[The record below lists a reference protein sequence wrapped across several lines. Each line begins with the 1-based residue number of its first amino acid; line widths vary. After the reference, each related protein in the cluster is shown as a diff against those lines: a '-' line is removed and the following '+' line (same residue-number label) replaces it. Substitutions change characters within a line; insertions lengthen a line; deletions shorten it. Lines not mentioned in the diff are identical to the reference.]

1 MASKVIVRYI
11 ENFQHQVIAHPHSF
25 VVDEPEESA
34 GDGLGPNPYDL
45 LLSALG
51 ACTAMTL
58 IMYAT
63 RKKIP
68 LESVSVELDHK
79 RTYREDCEDC
89 TEEEKRLETIT
100 RRITVGGVLTEEQ
113 KDKLLEIANKCPV
126 HRTISAKP
134 VIEDTIEVV
143 E

>member
-1 MASKVIVRYI
+1 MSNKVTVRYL
-11 ENFQHQVIAHPHSF
+11 ENLQHQVIASPHSF
-25 VVDEPEESA
+25 IVDEPIEDA

-58 IMYAT
+58 IMYAN

-68 LESVSVELDHK
+68 VETVSVELDHE
-79 RTYREDCEDC
+79 RIYREDCEDC
-89 TEEEKRLETIT
+89 SEEEKRMEKIS
-100 RRITVGGVLTEEQ
+100 RRITVGGAISEEQ
-113 KDKLLEIANKCPV
+113 KGKLLEIAKKCPV

-134 VIEDTIEVV
+134 VVEDIIEIVG
-143 E
+143 

>member
-1 MASKVIVRYI
+1 MSSKVTVRYI
-11 ENFQHQVIAHPHSF
+11 ENLQHQVIAYPHSF
-25 VVDEPEESA
+25 IADEPVEDT

-68 LESVSVELDHK
+68 LEFVSVELEHE
-79 RTYREDCEDC
+79 RTYRKDCEDC
-89 TEEEKRLETIT
+89 TEDEKRMEKIT
-100 RRITVGGVLTEEQ
+100 RRITVKGTLSEEQ
-113 KDKLLEIANKCPV
+113 KNKLLEIASKCPV
-126 HRTISAKP
+126 HRTIMSKP
-134 VIEDTIEVV
+134 VIEDTIEALD
-143 E
+143 

>member
-1 MASKVIVRYI
+1 MSSKVTVRYI
-11 ENFQHQVIAHPHSF
+11 ENLQHQVIAHPHSF
-25 VVDEPEESA
+25 IMDEPEENT
-34 GDGLGPNPYDL
+34 GDGLGPNPYDM

-68 LESVSVELDHK
+68 LESVSVELDHQ
-79 RTYREDCEDC
+79 RIYRKDCEDC
-89 TEEEKRLETIT
+89 TEEQKRLEKIT
-100 RRITVGGVLTEEQ
+100 RKITVAGALSEEQ

-143 E
+143 G

>member
-1 MASKVIVRYI
+1 MASKVTVRYI
-11 ENFQHQVIAHPHSF
+11 ENLQHQVIAYPHSF
-25 VVDEPEESA
+25 IADEPVEDT

-89 TEEEKRLETIT
+89 TEGERRVEKIT
-100 RRITVGGVLTEEQ
+100 RRITVRGSLSEQ
-113 KDKLLEIANKCPV
+113 QKGKLLEIATKCPV
-126 HRTISAKP
+126 HRTITGDP
-134 VIEDTIEVV
+134 IVEDTIDVIE
-143 E
+143 

>member
-1 MASKVIVRYI
+1 MGNKVTVRYL
-11 ENFQHQVIAHPHSF
+11 ENLQHQVIADPHSF
-25 VVDEPEESA
+25 IVDEPMGE

-58 IMYAT
+58 LMYAE

-68 LESVSVELDHK
+68 IESVSIELDHQ
-79 RTYREDCEDC
+79 RTYRNDCVDC
-89 TEEEKRLETIT
+89 SEEERRLETIS
-100 RRITVGGVLTEEQ
+100 RRITIRGDISEEQ
-113 KDKLLEIANKCPV
+113 KKRLLEIANKCPV
-126 HRTISAKP
+126 HRTIQAKP
-134 VIEDTIEVV
+134 TIQDTIEVF

>member
-1 MASKVIVRYI
+1 MGNKVTVRYL
-11 ENFQHQVIAHPHSF
+11 ENLQHQVIADPHSF
-25 VVDEPEESA
+25 IVDEPMGE

-58 IMYAT
+58 LMYAE

-68 LESVSVELDHK
+68 IESVSIELDHQ
-79 RTYREDCEDC
+79 RTYRNDCVDC
-89 TEEEKRLETIT
+89 SEEERRLETIS
-100 RRITVGGVLTEEQ
+100 RRITIRGDISEEQ
-113 KDKLLEIANKCPV
+113 KKRLLEIANKCPV
-126 HRTISAKP
+126 HRTIQSKP
-134 VIEDTIEVV
+134 TIQDTIEVF